1 MTAET
6 SRDPADCE
14 ATDGLYDSSAS
25 PDRQRELLTAG
36 ELPVAV
42 YGLGKMGLP
51 LAGVY
56 AETTGNVTG
65 VDIDPDVVET
75 INGGES
81 HVVGEPG
88 LDDLVAE
95 QVDAGRLEATTDG
108 PEAAANARI
117 HVVIVPT
124 LLDDDGEPNLAT
136 VESVID
142 DIAAGLAPGDLVI
155 AESTLP
161 PGTCRD
167 VLQPHLAQESGL
179 AADAFGLA
187 FCPER
192 TSSGT
197 ALRDIRGQ
205 YPKVVGG
212 IDDESTR
219 AASVVYDELSD
230 NEVHPVSD
238 ATTAES
244 VKVFEGVYRDVNIG
258 LANELGRLAD
268 ELGISVREAIDT
280 ANDLPMCQLHDP
292 GPGVGGHCIPYYP
305 HFLLSQNEE
314 PMDLTRTA
322 RRVNDEMPSVVIDR
336 LERELSAADSTDGSG
351 VDTTSASAG
360 TTDLADTSVV
370 VLGVTYRPGVEET
383 RASPAIDIIEELN
396 DAGADVAGVDP
407 LVDPA
412 AYGARA
418 VEIDD
423 LAGESFDA
431 AVLVTPH
438 ESFDAIPWADLEPMV
453 VVDGRDAVDLSET
466 SHREYTL
473 GGSADGRSPAGDD
486 GDGGDDGTDTATAE
500 ERSLAPDGGNE
511 TSDRP
516 TESETERKKS
526 GGDSSG
532 GNYV

>member
-1 MTAET
+1 MSRET
-6 SRDPADCE
+6 TGGPG
-14 ATDGLYDSSAS
+14 TDDGAKTEIDSNGGLYDSSDS
-25 PDRQRELLTAG
+25 PSQQRKLLTSG

-81 HVVGEPG
+81 HVIGEPG
-88 LDDLVAE
+88 LGELVAE
-95 QVDAGRLEATTDG
+95 QVEVGRFEATTDG
-108 PEAAANARI
+108 AEAAANARI
-117 HVVIVPT
+117 HVIIVPT
-124 LLDDDGEPNLAT
+124 LLDENDEPNLTT
-136 VESVID
+136 VESVVD
-142 DIAAGLAPGDLVI
+142 DIATGLEPGDLVI

-161 PGTCRD
+161 PTSCRD
-167 VLQPHLAQESGL
+167 VIQPHLEQESGL
-179 AADAFGLA
+179 AADEFGLA

-219 AASVVYDELSD
+219 AAAVVYDELSD
-230 NEVHPVSD
+230 NDVHPVSD
-238 ATTAES
+238 ATTAEA

-268 ELGISVREAIDT
+268 ELGISVREAIET

-322 RRVNDEMPSVVIDR
+322 RRINDEMPAVVVER
-336 LERELSAADSTDGSG
+336 LEHELSNTG
-351 VDTTSASAG
+351 
-360 TTDLADTSVV
+360 TDLADAAVV
-370 VLGVTYRPGVEET
+370 VLGITYRPGVEET
-383 RASPAIDIIEELN
+383 RASPAIGVIDELA
-396 DAGADVAGVDP
+396 DRGANVAGVDP
-407 LVDPA
+407 LVDPEE
-412 AYGARA
+412 YGARA
-418 VEIDD
+418 VGIDD
-423 LAGESFDA
+423 LANETFDA
-431 AVLVTPH
+431 AVIVTPH
-438 ESFDAIPWADLEPMV
+438 QEFDEIPWADLEPMV

-466 SHREYTL
+466 HHRAYTL
-473 GGSADGRSPAGDD
+473 GGAASGRPPTDADGSDAVSTD
-486 GDGGDDGTDTATAE
+486 GQSVTADGGTIERASGSDAVDGTTTDGGDD
-500 ERSLAPDGGNE
+500 
-511 TSDRP
+511 
-516 TESETERKKS
+516 
-526 GGDSSG
+526 
-532 GNYV
+532 V